1 MKVINFYLVEG
12 HFLKKVMDEE
22 QAKDLVSK
30 YEKAI
35 KSKNIE
41 KKILVGYDLNS
52 NPFYI
57 KVSGILALEVS
68 DFDIK
73 DL

>member
-12 HFLKKVMDEE
+12 HFIKKIMDEE
-22 QAKDLVSK
+22 QMKSLISK

-35 KSKNIE
+35 KSKNME
-41 KKILVGYDLNS
+41 KRILVGYDLNG
-52 NPFYI
+52 NAFYI
-57 KVSGILALEVS
+57 KVSTILALEVS